1 MTNDLSK
8 GSIFKNL
15 IYFSLPYL
23 MSCFLQNFYGLCDVF
38 ITGQYN
44 GSATIS
50 AVTNGSQIM
59 HMITVIIVGLAMGTT
74 VMISQSVGSG
84 DKKKVSSFIGNS
96 ATLFISFSIIVTV
109 ILLLCMDGIIN
120 VMHIP
125 FEAISDAK
133 EYLTICFIGI
143 PVITAYNILS
153 CVFRGLG
160 DSKSP
165 MYFVAVACVINV
177 VLDYIFIGLMEKGAT
192 GAALATVL
200 AQTISVVFAL
210 FYAKVKNKITL
221 SKSDFVPDFI
231 VFKKI
236 LQIGL
241 PVSLQ
246 DGLIQV
252 SFIIISIIANSRGV
266 VISTSVGIVE
276 KIICFLFLIPSAM
289 LSSISAIAAQN
300 IGAGKKD
307 RAVEV
312 LKLGT
317 LIAIGFGIIFAV
329 ICQLASTEIIDLF
342 SDDPDVIRLG
352 AQYLRSYVFDCSLAG
367 IHFCFS
373 GFFCAYGKSLISF
386 IHNIISIILV
396 RVPGAYL
403 ASIYYPD
410 TLFPMGLA
418 APLGSLLSALICIGF
433 FIHLRKKQEI

>member
-23 MSCFLQNFYGLCDVF
+23 LSCFLQNFYGLCDVF

-252 SFIIISIIANSRGV
+252 SFIIISIIANNRGV

>member
-15 IYFSLPYL
+15 ICFSLPYL
-23 MSCFLQNFYGLCDVF
+23 LSCFLQNFYGLCDVF

-84 DKKKVSSFIGNS
+84 DNKKVSSFIGNS
-96 ATLFISFSIIVTV
+96 ATLFMSFSIILTV
-109 ILLLCMDGIIN
+109 ILLLCMNGIISI
-120 VMHIP
+120 MHIP
-125 FEAISDAK
+125 TEAISEAK

-165 MYFVAVACVINV
+165 MYFVSVACVINV
-177 VLDYIFIGLMEKGAT
+177 VLDYIFIGLMGKGAT

-200 AQTISVVFAL
+200 AQTASVVFAL
-210 FYAKVKNKITL
+210 FYAIIKNKITL
-221 SKSDFVPDFI
+221 SKSDFIPDFI
-231 VFKKI
+231 ILKRI

-266 VISTSVGIVE
+266 AISTSVGIVE

-307 RAVEV
+307 RAIEV

-317 LIAIGFGIIFAV
+317 IIAISFGIVFAI

-373 GFFCAYGKSLISF
+373 GFFCACGKSLISF

-433 FIHLRKKQEI
+433 FIHLRRKQEI